1 MQLGTLCGRA
11 VATLGLLAGLALAG
25 PAAAAPS
32 GTVTFAI
39 PSEPPTVD
47 PAIEVAGPGSR
58 VLLQLYE
65 GLLEYRGNTT
75 ELAPA
80 LAQLWRLAPDGTWI
94 ELKLRPNVKFHD
106 GSLLDAETV
115 KQSIERTKAMSR
127 GGAFFLQALK
137 EVQVVDRM

>member
-1 MQLGTLCGRA
+1 MRLSMRSGRGMTTLA
-11 VATLGLLAGLALAG
+11 LLATLALG
-25 PAAAAPS
+25 SPAAAAPS
-32 GTVTFAI
+32 GSVTFAI
-39 PSEPPTVD
+39 PSEPSTVD
-47 PAIEVAGPGSR
+47 PAIEVAGPGYR
-58 VLLQLYE
+58 VLLQVYE

-80 LAQLWRLAPDGTWI
+80 LAQSWTVAPDGTAI

-127 GGAFFLQALK
+127 GGAFFLQTLK
-137 EVQVVDRM
+137 DVQVV